1 MLFKNFVNLKHFK
14 EIFRVHSSRERMT
27 LLKKYIGYCYR
38 SAFAN
43 SFCRRCQFGVEIQ
56 EMGSG
61 KHFILFLA

>member
-14 EIFRVHSSRERMT
+14 GIFWVHSSGELMS

-43 SFCRRCQFGVEIQ
+43 GFCRRCQFGVET
-56 EMGSG
+56 E
-61 KHFILFLA
+61 K